1 MTLATLELR
10 KMSRSPNLT
19 TESRGKNTESVS
31 KDYKMRHV
39 AEEPG
44 GEFSGKVS

>member
-31 KDYKMRHV
+31 KDKMRHV
-39 AEEPG
+39 AKEPG